1 MTPTSSLEG
10 DLSARLNQVI
20 IVLFYPLGSTL
31 FSLFI
36 TYLRYRY
43 RLPYL
48 CIDPDLLVGGIDP
61 RIRIRAKMSWIRN
74 NGAGCSLLRADVW
87 RLLLQLGRP

>member
-1 MTPTSSLEG
+1 MTSSSSLEG

-36 TYLRYRY
+36 TYSRYLR
-43 RLPYL
+43 YL
-48 CIDPDLLVGGIDP
+48 CIEQSVL
-61 RIRIRAKMSWIRN
+61 RIRYVHFWLHFE
-74 NGAGCSLLRADVW
+74 GY
-87 RLLLQLGRP
+87 